1 MAEEEVLLADGV
13 EMPLAT
19 LETTFMIPFVASSE
33 VSQSCVAEGVA
44 GRMSVKPVPW
54 IAEIGRAHV

>member
-44 GRMSVKPVPW
+44 G
-54 IAEIGRAHV
+54 

>member
-1 MAEEEVLLADGV
+1 MAEEDELSADGA

-19 LETTFMIPFVASSE
+19 LETTFMIPFVARSE

-44 GRMSVKPVPW
+44 G
-54 IAEIGRAHV
+54 